1 MGDVR
6 LDDDRLTIVLASIAD
21 HLVVDG
27 GALAPA
33 PAPREIRPLW
43 RPLLVAA
50 VTLAVIVGA
59 VVAIDPA
66 RRAVSGWLR
75 IGRIELDVDHRTD
88 STGLPSLT
96 DAAQPI
102 DPSAVDELLAQPMP
116 VVDRSS
122 LGAPTHWWTIPEGG
136 VVVGWPDGETSL
148 WLTTTAGGEEL
159 VDKIV
164 VAETDVTE
172 LPDLGDGG
180 AAVRGSHVL
189 RTPHRRVAADSVV
202 IWSDGELTWRL
213 EGTADPDDLIDVA
226 NQLAG

>member
-1 MGDVR
+1 MADVR
-6 LDDDRLTIVLASIAD
+6 LDDDRLAIVLASIGE

-27 GALAPA
+27 VAAVAPA
-33 PAPREIRPLW
+33 PKETRPRW

-50 VTLAVIVGA
+50 LTLAVIAGA
-59 VVAIDPA
+59 VVAIAPA

-75 IGRIELDVDHRTD
+75 IGRIELDVDRRTD

-96 DAAQPI
+96 DAARPI
-102 DPSAVDELLAQPMP
+102 ELSATDGLLGQPMP
-116 VVDRSS
+116 AVDTSS

-148 WLTTTAGGEEL
+148 WVTSTAGGEEL

-164 VAETDVTE
+164 AAESDVTE

-189 RTPHRRVAADSVV
+189 RTPHRRVAAGGVV
-202 IWSDGELTWRL
+202 IWAVGDLTWRL
-213 EGTADPDDLIDVA
+213 EGTAELDDLIAVA
-226 NQLAG
+226 NQLVG

>member
-6 LDDDRLTIVLASIAD
+6 LDDDRLAIVLASVGE

-27 GALAPA
+27 VALAPV
-33 PAPREIRPLW
+33 PAPRPTRTLW
-43 RPLLVAA
+43 RPLLIAA
-50 VTLAVIVGA
+50 VTLAVIAGA
-59 VVAIDPA
+59 VVAIAPA
-66 RRAVSGWLR
+66 RRAVSGWFR
-75 IGRIELDVDHRTD
+75 IGRIELDVDRRTD

-96 DAAQPI
+96 DAARPIEQSAADDLLGQPT
-102 DPSAVDELLAQPMP
+102 P
-116 VVDRSS
+116 VVDTSS
-122 LGAPTHWWTIPEGG
+122 LGPPTNWWTIPEGG

-148 WLTTTAGGEEL
+148 WLTATAGGEEL

-164 VAETDVTE
+164 AAEADVTE

-202 IWSDGELTWRL
+202 IWADGDLTWRL
-213 EGTADPDDLIDVA
+213 EGTAELDELIAIA

>member
-1 MGDVR
+1 MADVR
-6 LDDDRLTIVLASIAD
+6 LDDDRLAMVLASIGE

-27 GALAPA
+27 LAAA
-33 PAPREIRPLW
+33 PAPRATRPLW

-50 VTLAVIVGA
+50 VTLAVIAGA
-59 VVAIDPA
+59 VVAIAPA

-75 IGRIELDVDHRTD
+75 IGRIELDVDRRTD
-88 STGLPSLT
+88 STSLPSLT
-96 DAAQPI
+96 DAARPI
-102 DPSAVDELLAQPMP
+102 EPSAADGLVGERMPAVDT
-116 VVDRSS
+116 SS
-122 LGAPTHWWTIPEGG
+122 LGAPTNWWTIPEGG

-148 WLTTTAGGEEL
+148 WVTSAAGGEEL

-164 VAETDVTE
+164 VAESDVTE

-202 IWSDGELTWRL
+202 IWADGDLTWRL
-213 EGTADPDDLIDVA
+213 EGTAELDDLIAVA

>member
-1 MGDVR
+1 MADAR
-6 LDDDRLTIVLASIAD
+6 LDDDRLAIVLASIGE

-27 GALAPA
+27 VGEAPA
-33 PAPREIRPLW
+33 SPEFRPLW

-50 VTLAVIVGA
+50 VTLAVIAGA
-59 VVAIDPA
+59 VVAIAPA

-75 IGRIELDVDHRTD
+75 IGRIELDVDRRTD

-96 DAAQPI
+96 DAARLIEPSVADDLLGQPT
-102 DPSAVDELLAQPMP
+102 PEVDTT
-116 VVDRSS
+116 S

-148 WLTTTAGGEEL
+148 WLTTAAGGEEL
-159 VDKIV
+159 VEKIV
-164 VAETDVTE
+164 AAESAVTE

-180 AAVRGSHVL
+180 AAVQDSHVL

-202 IWSDGELTWRL
+202 IWADGDLTWRL
-213 EGTADPDDLIDVA
+213 EGTTELEELIDVA
-226 NQLAG
+226 NQLAS